1 MEIRPVEDRSDVR
14 GVIRAHGRAWRA
26 AYDGLLP
33 SAVLERQPVDPD
45 PEIVDEWAA
54 GLRENREGVLVA
66 VDDDGT
72 VCGFID
78 VRWGD
83 RETKPFVNG
92 GEADLKAIYV
102 DPDRWGEGIGT
113 ALLDRGLTLL
123 PDTVDVVR
131 LEAFADNDV
140 GARFYERRGFEAT
153 GHGSH
158 QVAGESYPTT
168 IYSRAVDR

>member
-1 MEIRPVEDRSDVR
+1 MELRRIEDRSDVR

-26 AYDGLLP
+26 AYDGILP
-33 SAVLERQPVDPD
+33 PDVLERQPIDPD
-45 PEIVDEWAA
+45 PETVDGWEA
-54 GLRENREGVLVA
+54 GLRENREGVRIA
-66 VDDDGT
+66 VDDGR
-72 VCGFID
+72 VCGFVD
-78 VRWGD
+78 LRWEGA
-83 RETKPFVNG
+83 ETKPFVDE

-113 ALLDRGLTLL
+113 SLLERGLTLL
-123 PDTVDVVR
+123 PDAVDVVR

-153 GHGSH
+153 GRGSH
-158 QVAGESYPTT
+158 EVAGESYPTT